1 MMSKIPFCERE
12 RHTQNFP
19 YPECG
24 AVVFENPPTL
34 IWVPVS
40 GVSEYTVSIFD
51 SDGKILETL
60 TTSKHYVTPSLHF
73 EPKTYFWT
81 IKSDDGQERERYSFT
96 VAPDALNFNTVTA
109 EELFFA
115 VPSERPRHL
124 FSASDIP
131 ALKEQKASALRTL
144 ERNVRVAMKHG
155 SPSRPMFHRDAAAKP
170 YREYFGEYRDY
181 VDRDLVATSLW
192 YALTGDEIVG
202 EYAKKLFLDIC
213 DMNPNGPCSQNDG
226 YGDEVG
232 LSNARCLPAVF
243 DLLYP
248 LLDEK
253 QRKYAALTVAAYARQ
268 CYDRIK
274 RINYAENPSDSH
286 VGRIPAY
293 LGEAALVLKG
303 EGVVSDAE
311 LFSWLELA
319 LDIYCG
325 IFPYYGGKDGS
336 WAEGTFYS
344 TSYTKWFLPFFSAV
358 ERYTGKSLDEKPF
371 YHRYTNFL
379 LHFCNHD
386 YELHPFGD
394 GYWCYPDSPEWP
406 GFFAQNPYRYYAER
420 FGPQAARE
428 RMAAAEEQEIY
439 KLHLLDVFLPIKPAS
454 RSLAHEPRDV
464 EAFPD
469 GGFAAIHSE
478 FGAKDDICVLARA
491 SRFGSDSHRHA
502 DQGSFAI
509 FAGGTALITPS
520 GYFGRRYGTKHHL
533 KWTNTT
539 AAHNALLFNG
549 VGQPTFSMES
559 RGKIVEADEAQ
570 KRVLLDM
577 SEAYP
582 NINLWQREITLS
594 GDTVTVRDTVEAD
607 EPVSVDYL
615 LHSLSEPIADRNSLV
630 IERGGKTMTVTPL
643 SDELVL
649 SDVTDAF
656 AVELNEGEPA
666 EYAVEMPKQYHAIF
680 KAKAKCRHELTVSYK
695 IKQ

>member
-1 MMSKIPFCERE
+1 MKPFCERTKY
-12 RHTQNFP
+12 TQNFL
-19 YPECG
+19 YPRNG
-24 AVVFENPPTL
+24 DVVFENPPTL

-40 GVSEYTVSIFD
+40 GAAEYTATIFD
-51 SDGKILETL
+51 EGGKMLEKI

-73 EPKTYFWT
+73 EPKTYYWSVRADT
-81 IKSDDGQERERYSFT
+81 GEESERYSFS
-96 VAPDALNFNTVTA
+96 VSKEALPFEPISA
-109 EELFFA
+109 DELFSA
-115 VPSERPRHL
+115 IPEERPRHL
-124 FSASDIP
+124 FFASDKEVLKSEKSG
-131 ALKEQKASALRTL
+131 ALDVLR
-144 ERNVRVAMKHG
+144 RNVDVALKHG
-155 SPSRPMFHRDAAAKP
+155 SPERPMFHRDAKAKP
-170 YREYFGEYRDY
+170 YREYFGEYRDF

-192 YALTGDEIVG
+192 YALMNDEAVG
-202 EYAKKLFLDIC
+202 EYAKELFLDIC

-253 QRKYAALTVAAYARQ
+253 QRRYAALTVAAYARQ

-303 EGVVSDAE
+303 EGVLSDEE
-311 LFSWLELA
+311 LLSWLDLS

-358 ERYTGKSLDEKPF
+358 ERYTGKSLDAKPF

-379 LHFCNHD
+379 LHFCD
-386 YELHPFGD
+386 PTYEIHPFGD
-394 GYWCYPDSPEWP
+394 GYWCSPESPEWP
-406 GFFAQNPYRYYAER
+406 GFFAQNPYRYYAEK
-420 FGPQAARE
+420 FGPEAARARLRKLE
-428 RMAAAEEQEIY
+428 DAEIY
-439 KLHLLDVFLPIKPAS
+439 KLHLLDVFLPTKPVS
-454 RSLAHEPRDV
+454 RSLAHEVRDV
-464 EAFPD
+464 EIFPD
-469 GGFAAIHSE
+469 GGFAAIHSRFDSE
-478 FGAKDDICVLARA
+478 DDICVLARA

-533 KWTNTT
+533 EWTNSTL
-539 AAHNALLFNG
+539 AHNCLVFNG
-549 VGQPTFSMES
+549 VEQPRFSMDS
-559 RGKIVEADEAQ
+559 RGKIVEFSESE

-582 NINLWQREITLS
+582 NINLWQREITLCA
-594 GDTVTVRDTVEAD
+594 DTVTVKDTVEAD
-607 EPVSVDYL
+607 EPVAVDYL
-615 LHSLSEPIADRNSLV
+615 LHSLSEPCADGNSVV
-630 IERGGKTMTVTPL
+630 IERAGKSVTVTPT
-643 SDELVL
+643 SGNLVL
-649 SDVTDAF
+649 SSVTDKF
-656 AVELNEGEPA
+656 GVDLNEGEPR
-666 EYAVEMPKQYHAIF
+666 EYAVEMPKQYHLTY
-680 KAKAKCRHELTVSYK
+680 KTEAKRRHDLIVTYK
-695 IKQ
+695 IQQ

>member
-1 MMSKIPFCERE
+1 MSRTPFAERTKY
-12 RHTQNFP
+12 TQNFP

-24 AVVFENPPTL
+24 ATIYENPPTF
-34 IWVPVS
+34 IWVPVE
-40 GVSEYTVSIFD
+40 GAREYTVCIFD
-51 SDGKILETL
+51 SEGVLLETL
-60 TTSKHYVTPSLHF
+60 TESKHYVTPSLHF
-73 EPKTYFWT
+73 EPKTYFWS
-81 IKSDDGQERERYSFT
+81 IKSDNGYERERYSFT
-96 VAPDALNFNTVTA
+96 ISPDALDFEPVLA
-109 EELFFA
+109 EELFSA
-115 VPSERPRHL
+115 VPAERPRHL

-131 ALKEQKASALRTL
+131 ALKEKKRGALRTL
-144 ERNVRVAMKHG
+144 KRNVEIAMTHG
-155 SPSRPMFHRDAAAKP
+155 SPERPMFHRDAAAKP
-170 YREYFGEYRDY
+170 YREYFGEYRDF
-181 VDRDLVATSLW
+181 VDRDLVAASLW
-192 YALTGDEIVG
+192 YALTGDAVVG
-202 EYAKKLFLDIC
+202 EYAKGLFLDIC
-213 DMNPNGPCSQNDG
+213 DMNPNGPCSQNGG

-243 DLLYP
+243 DLIYP

-253 QRKYAALTVAAYARQ
+253 KRKYAALTVAAYARQ
-268 CYDRIK
+268 SYDRIK

-311 LFSWLELA
+311 LLSWLELS

-344 TSYTKWFLPFFSAV
+344 TSYTKWYLPFFSVV
-358 ERYTGKSLDEKPF
+358 ERYTGKSLAEKPF

-379 LHFCNHD
+379 LHFCNPD

-394 GYWCYPDSPEWP
+394 GYWCSPESPEWP

-420 FGPQAARE
+420 FGPDAARE

-439 KLHLLDVFLPIKPAS
+439 KLHLLDIFLPIKPVS

-533 KWTNTT
+533 EWTNTT
-539 AAHNALLFNG
+539 AAHNTLLFNG

-559 RGKIVEADEAQ
+559 RGKIVSVNEDE
-570 KRVLLDM
+570 KCVLLDM

-607 EPVSVDYL
+607 EPVTVDYL
-615 LHSLSEPIADRNSLV
+615 LHSLSEPKSDGNSV
-630 IERGGKTMTVTPL
+630 VVERAGKRVNVTPT
-643 SDELVL
+643 SGNLVL
-649 SDVTDAF
+649 SSVTDKF
-656 AVELNEGEPA
+656 GVDLNDGEPI
-666 EYAVEMPKQYHAIF
+666 EYAVEMPKQYHITY
-680 KAKAKCRHELTVSYK
+680 KAEAKRRHEPAVEYK
-695 IKQ
+695 IEQ